1 MFQNA
6 GKIRF
11 ESIIS
16 MTVWKLPNFSVIQIL
31 REIIVGESRVSKSTI
46 LTNLEV
52 LNFELYEF
60 SHFFEG

>member
-46 LTNLEV
+46 LTNLEG

-60 SHFFEG
+60 FHFFEG